1 MESTYCTV
9 AEVNTYAAA
18 NGELHW
24 AALASQSLTGAV
36 NNASGYSAGATSMTV
51 DGFADDVQRI
61 TAGAVFTIAS
71 DSTATE
77 YRILSTRYDSGTVEL
92 SFTPGLAEN
101 VADNDAIT
109 VESTEATAFQVRC
122 IVQACRD
129 IVRHHQQR
137 WADGAL
143 WLPDDDQLNKA
154 NILQALHLARVLPMR
169 DSAETIGTLTGG
181 SYSDGV
187 LSIDGVSGPSLCLDA
202 RDLVDVALR
211 DNADAIIKPIRR
223 YVGR

>member
-18 NGELHW
+18 NGELHCSN
-24 AALASQSLTGAV
+24 LDSQSIPDGV
-36 NNASGYSAGATSMTV
+36 NTEIAYSA
-51 DGFADDVQRI
+51 
-61 TAGAVFTIAS
+61 
-71 DSTATE
+71 
-77 YRILSTRYDSGTVEL
+77 
-92 SFTPGLAEN
+92 N
-101 VADNDAIT
+101 AI
-109 VESTEATAFQVRC
+109 QIRC

-143 WLPDDDQLNKA
+143 WLPDDDQLKKA
-154 NILQALHLARVLPMR
+154 NIIQAIYLARVLPMR
-169 DSAETIGTLTGG
+169 DSADTIGALTGG
-181 SYSDGV
+181 AYSDGI

-211 DNADAIIKPIRR
+211 DNADAVIKPIGR